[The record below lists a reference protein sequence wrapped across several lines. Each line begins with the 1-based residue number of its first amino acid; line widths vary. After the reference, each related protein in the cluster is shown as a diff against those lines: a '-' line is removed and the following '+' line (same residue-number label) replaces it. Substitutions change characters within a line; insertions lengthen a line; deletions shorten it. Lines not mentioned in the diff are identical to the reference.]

1 MFSKKPRLS
10 FVILFLCIE
19 IDPIFLKYHP
29 NTGIINSSFLSMKI
43 GELKIVSESSAAS
56 GVRRIEALRG
66 DDLLK
71 FNEEKKKE
79 DLKSEEK
86 KLDIK
91 KEKEVSTENIRQ
103 LKEAIELSI
112 GNYKILK
119 RKSMDLLE
127 GQHVLIYGPSGS
139 GKTTTV

>member
-1 MFSKKPRLS
+1 
-10 FVILFLCIE
+10 
-19 IDPIFLKYHP
+19 
-29 NTGIINSSFLSMKI
+29 
-43 GELKIVSESSAAS
+43 
-56 GVRRIEALRG
+56 LRG

-112 GNYKILK
+112 GNNSDHNIII
-119 RKSMDLLE
+119 E
-127 GQHVLIYGPSGS
+127 FCA
-139 GKTTTV
+139 